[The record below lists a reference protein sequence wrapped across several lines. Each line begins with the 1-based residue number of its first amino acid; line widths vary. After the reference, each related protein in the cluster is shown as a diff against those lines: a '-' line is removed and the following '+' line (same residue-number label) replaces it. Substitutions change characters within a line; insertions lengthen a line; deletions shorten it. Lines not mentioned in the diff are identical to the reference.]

1 MACAKAL
8 SFGEQTLGSLFLTL
22 GGPAEGLV
30 GFHEISILHL
40 SARGGAS
47 PEARSGEGGPL
58 CPRPLCPLAPG
69 TRGLSHRAQR
79 VAETH
84 PCGQPWGPS
93 PPTYDPGAAP
103 FQALPEN
110 QVYTT

>member
-8 SFGEQTLGSLFLTL
+8 SFGEQTLGSLFLML
-22 GGPAEGLV
+22 GGPAEGLA
-30 GFHEISILHL
+30 GFHEINSLHL

-47 PEARSGEGGPL
+47 PEARSGEGGP
-58 CPRPLCPLAPG
+58 RSPLAPG

-79 VAETH
+79 VEETH

-103 FQALPEN
+103 FQAPPEN